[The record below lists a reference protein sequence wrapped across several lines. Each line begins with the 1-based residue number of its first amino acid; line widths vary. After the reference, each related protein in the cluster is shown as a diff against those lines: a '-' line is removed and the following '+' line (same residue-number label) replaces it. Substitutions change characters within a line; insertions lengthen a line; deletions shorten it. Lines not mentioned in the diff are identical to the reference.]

1 MPMCIRVRL
10 NNYTLQHNIHGIC
23 PRKAKFVLAST
34 CICRGGGILCFVHVF
49 LNARPPFN
57 CIHEDAD
64 AAPDSTSSS
73 IDLMDRILLS
83 RFARVDD
90 KLKLEI
96 LSRAV

>member
-1 MPMCIRVRL
+1 MTYVQGRP
-10 NNYTLQHNIHGIC
+10 NSFSHQH
-23 PRKAKFVLAST
+23 AYVE
-34 CICRGGGILCFVHVF
+34 GGSLFCSCFP
-49 LNARPPFN
+49 NARPPFN

-96 LSRAV
+96 LARAV

>member
-10 NNYTLQHNIHGIC
+10 NNYTLQHTIHGIC
-23 PRKAKFVLAST
+23 PRKAKFVLYQHAYVE
-34 CICRGGGILCFVHVF
+34 GVLCFVHVF
-49 LNARPPFN
+49 PNARPPFN

-96 LSRAV
+96 LARAV